1 MLKRFY
7 PPKSDHLSLSDSE
20 TESDDEL
27 DSHIPDRHLNRKSII
42 NNRQKSIK
50 RECKR
55 SNYKKEITVVNGES
69 SQDKEEFKKEPE
81 NEVIKEAKKYQE
93 YMKKFP
99 VPEPISVSVSL
110 ETSSFITWEK
120 LGESMKQKYEQP
132 LHYLTQILLKQWDE
146 SSGNGINNN
155 NIEVMIMKKQP
166 IGNVIDPRTAE
177 ATVWVIENF
186 NRQFVSHHYLAKIW
200 LSDPNYHHFVDDL
213 QNYSSFN

>member
-1 MLKRFY
+1 
-7 PPKSDHLSLSDSE
+7 

-42 NNRQKSIK
+42 KNRQKSIK

-93 YMKKFP
+93 YMKKFA

-177 ATVWVIENF
+177 ATM
-186 NRQFVSHHYLAKIW
+186 
-200 LSDPNYHHFVDDL
+200 
-213 QNYSSFN
+213 

>member
-1 MLKRFY
+1 
-7 PPKSDHLSLSDSE
+7 
-20 TESDDEL
+20 
-27 DSHIPDRHLNRKSII
+27 
-42 NNRQKSIK
+42 
-50 RECKR
+50 
-55 SNYKKEITVVNGES
+55 
-69 SQDKEEFKKEPE
+69 
-81 NEVIKEAKKYQE
+81 
-93 YMKKFP
+93 MKKFP
-99 VPEPISVSVSL
+99 VPEPISVSISL

-155 NIEVMIMKKQP
+155 NIEVMTMKKQP

-177 ATVWVIENF
+177 ATVRVIENF

-200 LSDPNYHHFVDDL
+200 LSDPNYRHFVDDL